1 MREIEAAH
9 PEAERIELW
18 YQDEARV
25 GQKGR
30 LSRRW
35 YQRGMRPRGLRDHR
49 FGSAYIFGAT
59 CPERDT
65 GVAIVITRA
74 SAKAM
79 NLLLAELAL
88 ALPPGTHAV
97 LLMDNAGW
105 HIATELVVPST
116 ITLVPLPPYSPELN
130 AIERV
135 WLYLRDR
142 FFSNVIFQ
150 DVDAV
155 IDACC
160 NAWNALLADRGRIRS
175 LCSLPWAEAV
185 KT

>member
-105 HIATELVVPST
+105 GTSPPNSSFRPPSPWCRCRPIRPSST
-116 ITLVPLPPYSPELN
+116 PSNGCGY
-130 AIERV
+130 
-135 WLYLRDR
+135 R

-150 DVDAV
+150 DVAAV

-175 LCSLPWAEAV
+175 LCSLPWATAV